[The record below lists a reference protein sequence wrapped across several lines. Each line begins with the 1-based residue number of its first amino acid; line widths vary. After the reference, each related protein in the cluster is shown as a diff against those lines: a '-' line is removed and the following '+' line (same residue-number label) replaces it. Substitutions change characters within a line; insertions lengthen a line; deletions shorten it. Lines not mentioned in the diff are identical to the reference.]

1 MAGELKASI
10 EQYVKSNGGQRRAS
24 SASQSQLGMLS
35 DGYGGRFDFGK
46 MYFFQYFTPDEP
58 WYDTNPIVLGLGPS
72 DDGNE
77 LGLNLHYMPY
87 RVRIQLLDSIWSSFS
102 RTIGMQVEGTNLG
115 KPTRQSALT
124 GFTWQNLKSAYGSRF
139 NLKHCVKQYRLDRM
153 RRPRILGYENWYVAA
168 ANDENRFHNTT
179 IEQVQALYYNV

>member
-1 MAGELKASI
+1 MAGEFKASI

-24 SASQSQLGMLS
+24 SASQSQLGLLS
-35 DGYGGRFDFGK
+35 DSYGGRFDFGK

-87 RVRIQLLDSIWSSFS
+87 RVRIQLLDNIWSSFS
-102 RTIGMQVEGTNLG
+102 RTIAQQVEGSNLG

-124 GFTWQNLKSAYGSRF
+124 GFT
-139 NLKHCVKQYRLDRM
+139 DR
-153 RRPRILGYENWYVAA
+153 I
-168 ANDENRFHNTT
+168 
-179 IEQVQALYYNV
+179 